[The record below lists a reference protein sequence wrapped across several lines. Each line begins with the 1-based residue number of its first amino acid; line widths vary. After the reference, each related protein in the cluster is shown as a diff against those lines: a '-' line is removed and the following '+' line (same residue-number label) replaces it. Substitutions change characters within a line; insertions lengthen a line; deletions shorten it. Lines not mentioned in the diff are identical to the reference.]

1 MMPKANCLVFLGLAL
16 LSRAAIAQGGYTVL
30 GDWPTTT
37 KADVY
42 WSPDGNKLGS
52 GKPVYD
58 GCSPVTTLAPFHD
71 GILVAFANVGCTPR
85 HYQIQWAANPSRI
98 GSGEVRYD
106 GCSPVTAI
114 LP

>member
-42 WSPDGNKLGS
+42 WSPDGNTIVFS
-52 GKPVYD
+52 SDREGKFALYE
-58 GCSPVTTLAPFHD
+58 LAVP
-71 GILVAFANVGCTPR
+71 
-85 HYQIQWAANPSRI
+85 
-98 GSGEVRYD
+98 
-106 GCSPVTAI
+106 
-114 LP
+114 